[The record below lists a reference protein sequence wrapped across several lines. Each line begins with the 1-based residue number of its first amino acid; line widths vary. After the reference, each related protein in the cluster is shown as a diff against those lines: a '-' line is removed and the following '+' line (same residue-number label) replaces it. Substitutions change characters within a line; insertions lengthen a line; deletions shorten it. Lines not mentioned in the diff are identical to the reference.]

1 MRRLSR
7 SGRTLEPLH
16 ERLPL
21 LHILT
26 SDVALH
32 LVYSHPL
39 LSCPSIVLGVADRR
53 DYGNP
58 QCLQEA
64 DQRLV
69 GESVAP
75 DAVRN
80 HANPVILTPYFCN
93 QQKIADGPRACMDIN
108 I

>member
-32 LVYSHPL
+32 LVHSHPL
-39 LSCPSIVLGVADRR
+39 LSCASIVLGITDRR
-53 DYGNP
+53 DYRNP

-69 GESVAP
+69 GEGVAP
-75 DAVRN
+75 DAVGN
-80 HANPVILTPYFCN
+80 DADPIVLSPYLRN
-93 QQKIADGPRACMDIN
+93 QQQIADGPRTCMDID